1 MIEDKKER
9 NRYMTYRRN
18 HINYINSNL
27 CGLDK
32 LMLAYTQA
40 PDKELFIKIK
50 DRMNAVCQT
59 STRLIEINKKLGKE
73 NEARHIF

>member
-9 NRYMTYRRN
+9 ARYMTYRRN
-18 HINYINSNL
+18 HINWLNTRL
-27 CGLDK
+27 CGIDK
-32 LMLAYTQA
+32 LMLAYTQT
-40 PDKELFIKIK
+40 PDKELFMKIR
-50 DRMNAVCQT
+50 DRMNDVCAT